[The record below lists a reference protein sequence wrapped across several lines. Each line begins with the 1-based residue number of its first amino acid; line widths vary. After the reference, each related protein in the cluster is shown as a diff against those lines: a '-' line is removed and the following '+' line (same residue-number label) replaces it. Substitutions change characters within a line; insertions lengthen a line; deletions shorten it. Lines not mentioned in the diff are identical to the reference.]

1 MEDRRNADFAAAL
14 ASITDLVEYSMDE
27 IERSGFRWRSP
38 GTQPEWPPLRALSR
52 NLTPFR
58 EEVIRRASQENLDA
72 LWQLDYRLLSDGIL
86 RRCGEEFTV
95 GLDGYLQN
103 YQIASRLG
111 NSELRERFRD
121 GAWRDA
127 RHLLSDT
134 NAEELFP
141 YSRHVVGHVER
152 LLSDAIGGGREA
164 DYAPFNRAFRSLLA
178 SIRRGWNVGGWP
190 RTRADELYDVLEQ
203 QYGIAVMG
211 LAGRAALLAES
222 GAIPDMR
229 PFLDVARV
237 EYDRV
242 DRLADDLAGAL
253 VDEDRRGFSIWSE
266 WEMEGVPSGE
276 ARSIRPD
283 RYPLTFFSVRLLELA
298 VDSTALD
305 LHGQASRVF
314 RWFTENVDAVDRHAQ
329 LGPEA
334 SLQVQR
340 EFALEAL
347 SAAVRIDEVSAAEE
361 MIRRDLSADRIAAFT
376 ADVYAVAFSDNAIE
390 RLFDRAGALVSLPHD
405 VDDAPEPRH
414 ARQFREKGFF
424 AEEPEDALVRY
435 SDPDVESWATSMV
448 ADATRRLIDALAKA
462 PEVQAP
468 LDSPEELLTAMG
480 AALGDLEPEGPVL
493 LLLAGDWSE
502 IVTGLAVR
510 HGDRYQDVWR
520 IPVADRVGDADRLDG
535 HTLVWLPGADHR
547 AFYIVEPGGWG
558 CFVRAQVEGG
568 TDLLVEVEA
577 ITPERARELLD
588 ADPNLFPDEPDDA
601 SKLRKMQTFVSV
613 EVGARTGFRVV
624 DPSRARRIVPPEPT
638 A

>member
-1 MEDRRNADFAAAL
+1 MQTASQFGADPNRLVAIAAFLGVCALVASPPIEWLPPTGEAASVLGSLLAAQAAIAALSLAVVLFALERVSARPDADDRIFEEYVRRSHMWSIFLGGLGAVAVTGLVLLAGEFASRGVPIAEATPGLQNLVLAAAVAFVASVVLPAALLERATHLARPGAWRDLRRDVNEQRVREAVQAFLASREQVRTVDLGGEEGEALHEIWLDPGDGAAAHAIQSILDDAHRAMEDRRNADFAAAL

-276 ARSIRPD
+276 ARSIVTGP
-283 RYPLTFFSVRLLELA
+283 P
-298 VDSTALD
+298 
-305 LHGQASRVF
+305 SRV
-314 RWFTENVDAVDRHAQ
+314 H
-329 LGPEA
+329 
-334 SLQVQR
+334 
-340 EFALEAL
+340 
-347 SAAVRIDEVSAAEE
+347 
-361 MIRRDLSADRIAAFT
+361 
-376 ADVYAVAFSDNAIE
+376 
-390 RLFDRAGALVSLPHD
+390 
-405 VDDAPEPRH
+405 
-414 ARQFREKGFF
+414 
-424 AEEPEDALVRY
+424 
-435 SDPDVESWATSMV
+435 
-448 ADATRRLIDALAKA
+448 
-462 PEVQAP
+462 P
-468 LDSPEELLTAMG
+468 L
-480 AALGDLEPEGPVL
+480 
-493 LLLAGDWSE
+493 
-502 IVTGLAVR
+502 
-510 HGDRYQDVWR
+510 
-520 IPVADRVGDADRLDG
+520 
-535 HTLVWLPGADHR
+535 
-547 AFYIVEPGGWG
+547 
-558 CFVRAQVEGG
+558 
-568 TDLLVEVEA
+568 
-577 ITPERARELLD
+577 
-588 ADPNLFPDEPDDA
+588 
-601 SKLRKMQTFVSV
+601 
-613 EVGARTGFRVV
+613 
-624 DPSRARRIVPPEPT
+624 
-638 A
+638 